1 MVKLIYNS
9 KKKKKEYICMCFMCI
24 GSRGIYRTLL
34 LIQISHVLINAA
46 SLEQRLETVL
56 HVIRGRIP
64 TKYKFCT
71 KDTSKIVQTN
81 Y

>member
-9 KKKKKEYICMCFMCI
+9 KKKYVCVCFMCI